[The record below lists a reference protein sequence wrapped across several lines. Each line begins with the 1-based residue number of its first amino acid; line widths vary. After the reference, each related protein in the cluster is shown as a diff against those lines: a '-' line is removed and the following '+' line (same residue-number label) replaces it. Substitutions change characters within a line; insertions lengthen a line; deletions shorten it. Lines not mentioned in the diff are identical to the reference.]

1 MCLGVPGANHTL
13 AYLLDLDGEEINYDG
28 GYVARFRV
36 KRIEAT
42 PEKPHGISYS
52 LTFHAADGRRLMGY
66 DNAHGVSH
74 RGGRLIERLAA
85 FDHWHRDETD
95 EGRPYRFDTT
105 ESLIADF
112 FDEIERILKERNDG

>member
-1 MCLGVPGANHTL
+1 MAGADQTL
-13 AYLLDLDGEEINYDG
+13 AYLLDFDGEAIVYDG

-42 PEKPHGISYS
+42 SGKPHGISYS

-66 DNAHGVSH
+66 DNAHGVAH
-74 RGGRLIERLAA
+74 RGGRLVERPAA

-95 EGRPYRFDTT
+95 EGRPYQFETA
-105 ESLIADF
+105 EKLITDF